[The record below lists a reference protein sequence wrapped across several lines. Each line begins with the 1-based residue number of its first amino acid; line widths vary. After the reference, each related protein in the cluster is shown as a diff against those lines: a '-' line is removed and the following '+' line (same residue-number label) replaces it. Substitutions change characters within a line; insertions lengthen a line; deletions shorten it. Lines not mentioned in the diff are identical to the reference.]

1 MPVSVLIRGGGE
13 MATGVACALHRAG
26 MVIAVTEQPRPRAI
40 RRTVA
45 FAEAVYAGRTTVENI
60 TGELVKPKSL
70 RLDYVPGRVPVVIDI
85 GLSLM
90 THHPFDVVV
99 DAVMS
104 KSNIAGTTI
113 ELAPLVIGLGPGFE
127 AGHDCHLVV
136 ETNRGH
142 YLGRFYDTGRTEP
155 NTGVPGDLA
164 GETGKRVVRAPVDG
178 VLEPLVQIRQSVT
191 KGAAIAAAGG
201 KPAIAQLAGT
211 VRGMMAAGLEVKAG
225 EKIAD
230 IDPRGRPEY
239 CDSISDKARLIG
251 LGTLA
256 AILWWRSGR
265 QPALP
270 PNPNDSNQ
278 FPA

>member
-1 MPVSVLIRGGGE
+1 MSVLIRGGGE

-26 MVIAVTEQPRPRAI
+26 MVVAVTEQPRPRAI

-60 TGELVKPKSL
+60 TGELVDAGSL
-70 RLDYVPGRVPVVIDI
+70 GLDYVPGRVPVVIDI

-90 THHPFDVVV
+90 AEHTFDVLV

-104 KSNIAGTTI
+104 KSNAAGTKK
-113 ELAPLVIGLGPGFE
+113 EMAPLVIGLGPGFT

-142 YLGRFYDTGRTEP
+142 YLGRFYDTGRAEP
-155 NTGVPGDLA
+155 NTGVPGNLA
-164 GETGKRVVRAPVDG
+164 GETGKRVVRAPADG
-178 VLEPLVQIRQSVT
+178 ILEPLVQFRQIVT
-191 KGAAIAAAGG
+191 EGTAIATVGG
-201 KPAIAQLAGT
+201 TPAIAQLGGT
-211 VRGMMAAGLEVKAG
+211 VRGIMAAGLEVKAG
-225 EKIAD
+225 EKVAD

-251 LGTLA
+251 SGTLA

-270 PNPNDSNQ
+270 PNSNEPNQ
-278 FPA
+278 FTA